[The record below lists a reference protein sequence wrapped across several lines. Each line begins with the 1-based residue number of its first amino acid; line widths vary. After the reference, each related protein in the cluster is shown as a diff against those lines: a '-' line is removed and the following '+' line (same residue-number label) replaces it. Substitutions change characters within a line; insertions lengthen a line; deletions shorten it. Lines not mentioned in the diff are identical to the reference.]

1 MENLAKNLSENML
14 EIRGLNFAYANGA
27 GMLNNVNLSLKSSKI
42 SQNFKFSYRKVR

>member
-27 GMLNNVNLSLKSSKI
+27 GALNNDFGAKRRGQIDAFGFN
-42 SQNFKFSYRKVR
+42 